1 MTVYSDFVPAAMK
14 PWMQPSAFH
23 PLRDW
28 TERPYYGVGD
38 DSDAIAV
45 VSLPFIKGFDYD
57 L

>member
-45 VSLPFIKGFDYD
+45 EFAFY
-57 L
+57 